1 MQTSGLDWIDDL
13 PPELAGQ
20 QALLRGLLALC
31 DADDR
36 IRWLVIGCSLARG
49 AGDRLSDLDM
59 AMGIRDEDFDAA
71 RPGLRRAV
79 DGLGELI
86 ESYHHQL
93 PSVTQAHERIFA
105 QFADRSQID
114 LVLFPASVPGGSVPN
129 VVVLYDPDEQLVAA
143 GDSKPVTSGQIRE
156 WAFGGWCALADL
168 GKYLRRGSTWEALAR
183 LNEARSQL
191 WQLWAVTLGVP
202 DPQYGLTSVLDFA
215 PAELPASF
223 EGTVADLDPGRL
235 LDAGRRVAELLNEVG
250 KRLPDDQRAALPEAM
265 ARYITADLEHVR
277 HEILRNLCR
286 SQVAERRECGIRA
299 FRRGYRGLMRSG
311 CNGLG

>member
-13 PPELAGQ
+13 APELAGQ

-59 AMGIRDEDFDAA
+59 AMGIRDEDLDAA

-86 ESYHHQL
+86 ESHHHQL

-114 LVLFPASVPGGSVPN
+114 LVLFPASVPGGSVPS
-129 VVVLYDPDEQLVAA
+129 VVVLYDPDEQLVTA
-143 GDSKPVTSGQIRE
+143 GDSKP
-156 WAFGGWCALADL
+156 
-168 GKYLRRGSTWEALAR
+168 
-183 LNEARSQL
+183 
-191 WQLWAVTLGVP
+191 
-202 DPQYGLTSVLDFA
+202 DFA

-235 LDAGRRVAELLNEVG
+235 LDAGRRVAVLLNEVG
-250 KRLPDDQRAALPEAM
+250 KRLPDDQQAALPEAM

-277 HEILRNLCR
+277 
-286 SQVAERRECGIRA
+286 
-299 FRRGYRGLMRSG
+299 
-311 CNGLG
+311 

>member
-1 MQTSGLDWIDDL
+1 MPTRGLDWIDDL
-13 PPELAGQ
+13 PAELAGQ

-31 DADDR
+31 DADHR

-49 AGDRLSDLDM
+49 AADRLSDLDM

-79 DGLGELI
+79 DGLGELV

-93 PSVTQAHERIFA
+93 PAVTQAHERIFA
-105 QFADRSQID
+105 QFADRSQVD

-129 VVVLYDPDEQLVAA
+129 VVVLYDPDEQIVIT
-143 GDSKPVTSGQIRE
+143 GDPKPVTPEQVRE

-183 LNEARSQL
+183 LNEARTQL
-191 WQLWAVTLGVP
+191 WQLWAVSLGVP

-215 PAELPASF
+215 PGQVPASF

-235 LDAGRRVAELLNEVG
+235 RDAARRVAILLNEVG
-250 KRLPDDQRAALPEAM
+250 IRLPGDLAAVLPSAM
-265 ARYITADLEHVR
+265 ARYITADLEQ
-277 HEILRNLCR
+277 LR
-286 SQVAERRECGIRA
+286 
-299 FRRGYRGLMRSG
+299 
-311 CNGLG
+311 

>member
-13 PPELAGQ
+13 PAELAGQ

-49 AGDRLSDLDM
+49 AADRLSDLDM
-59 AMGIRDEDFDAA
+59 ALGIRDEDFDAA
-71 RPGLRRAV
+71 RSGLRRAV

-129 VVVLYDPDEQLVAA
+129 VVVLYDPYEQLVTA

-168 GKYLRRGSTWEALAR
+168 GK
-183 LNEARSQL
+183 
-191 WQLWAVTLGVP
+191 
-202 DPQYGLTSVLDFA
+202 
-215 PAELPASF
+215 
-223 EGTVADLDPGRL
+223 
-235 LDAGRRVAELLNEVG
+235 
-250 KRLPDDQRAALPEAM
+250 
-265 ARYITADLEHVR
+265 
-277 HEILRNLCR
+277 
-286 SQVAERRECGIRA
+286 
-299 FRRGYRGLMRSG
+299 
-311 CNGLG
+311 

>member
-71 RPGLRRAV
+71 RLDLRRAV

-129 VVVLYDPDEQLVAA
+129 VVVLYDPDEQLVTA

-168 GKYLRRGSTWEALAR
+168 GKYLRRGSMWEALAR

-235 LDAGRRVAELLNEVG
+235 LDAGRRVAVLLNEVG

-277 HEILRNLCR
+277 DEI
-286 SQVAERRECGIRA
+286 
-299 FRRGYRGLMRSG
+299 
-311 CNGLG
+311 